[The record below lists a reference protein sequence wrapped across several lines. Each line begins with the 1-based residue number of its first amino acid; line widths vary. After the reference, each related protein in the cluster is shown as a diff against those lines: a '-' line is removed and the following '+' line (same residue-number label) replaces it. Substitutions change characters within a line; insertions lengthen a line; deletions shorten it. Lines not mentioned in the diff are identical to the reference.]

1 MSTKIK
7 LAFAAVLALAVSAA
21 FADEAAA
28 ATHHRR
34 GWHAAHGTFI
44 HRHVALPY
52 YGSVRSGRYSGPFR
66 TDSAPLT
73 GGGY

>member
-1 MSTKIK
+1 MSAKIK
-7 LAFAAVLALAVSAA
+7 LAFAAVLALAASAA
-21 FADEAAA
+21 IADEASA

-52 YGSVRSGRYSGPFR
+52 GSARSGRYSGPFR

>member
-1 MSTKIK
+1 MSTQIK
-7 LAFAAVLALAVSAA
+7 LAFAALLALAASAA
-21 FADEAAA
+21 LADEASA

-34 GWHAAHGTFI
+34 GWHSAYGTFV
-44 HRHVALPY
+44 HQRVALPY
-52 YGSVRSGRYSGPFR
+52 GFARSGRYSGPFR

>member
-7 LAFAAVLALAVSAA
+7 LTFAVLALAASAA
-21 FADEAAA
+21 LAGEATA
-28 ATHHRR
+28 ATEHRR
-34 GWHAAHGTFI
+34 GWHAAQGSFI
-44 HRHVALPY
+44 HRSVGLPY
-52 YGSVRSGRYSGPFR
+52 YGSAQSGRYSGPFR

>member
-7 LAFAAVLALAVSAA
+7 LAFAALLALAASAA
-21 FADEAAA
+21 LADEAAA
-28 ATHHRR
+28 ATRHRG
-34 GWHAAHGTFI
+34 GWHSAHGTFTY
-44 HRHVALPY
+44 RRVALPY
-52 YGSVRSGRYSGPFR
+52 ASARIGRYSGPFR